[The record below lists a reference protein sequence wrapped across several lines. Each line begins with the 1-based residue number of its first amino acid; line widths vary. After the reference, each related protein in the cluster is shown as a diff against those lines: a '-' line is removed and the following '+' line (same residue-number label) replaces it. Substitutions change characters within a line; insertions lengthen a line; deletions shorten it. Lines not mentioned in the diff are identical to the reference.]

1 MSYKIREVI
10 KGAKDNRDRAVTLAD
25 KLVARFL
32 KEAPPLTFG
41 EWVLLTFYSG
51 VVFNDVVIDRDFRF
65 ARRTSDA
72 RTYLIGFLLSGIMS
86 IQDLES

>member
-41 EWVLLTFYSG
+41 EWVLLTF
-51 VVFNDVVIDRDFRF
+51 
-65 ARRTSDA
+65 
-72 RTYLIGFLLSGIMS
+72 
-86 IQDLES
+86 